1 MKPKSSAQNPKVQR
15 KTQKF
20 SAKPKKVQRKNP
32 KVQRKTKKF
41 SAKPK
46 SSAQNP
52 KVQRKTHK
60 FSAKLG
66 TLSVGRGT
74 LLEHFFLDPEHF
86 WNASFSSQNTFAQKV
101 QRKTQKFSAK
111 PKSSAQNQKKF
122 SAKTQ
127 KFSARPKVQCK
138 QKFSANLKS
147 SGRTLYICI
156 LANVNK
162 QTIRTKRIKHQ
173 KASSDQSSAQFIRAE
188 IFSPF
193 RAVWNNFDCRRSLE
207 HFLMAEYFW
216 SCGDGTLLHQKGQ
229 RKSQE
234 FGANSAHNQQ
244 IQLKSKILRKLKAR
258 CKNQKCSCKSI
269 INPARKMDEH
279 DNQQKTAVKVAWR

>member
-20 SAKPKKVQRKNP
+20 SAKPKKVQRKN
-32 KVQRKTKKF
+32 
-41 SAKPK
+41 
-46 SSAQNP
+46 
-52 KVQRKTHK
+52 
-60 FSAKLG
+60 
-66 TLSVGRGT
+66 
-74 LLEHFFLDPEHF
+74 
-86 WNASFSSQNTFAQKV
+86 
-101 QRKTQKFSAK
+101 
-111 PKSSAQNQKKF
+111 
-122 SAKTQ
+122 
-127 KFSARPKVQCK
+127 PKVQCK